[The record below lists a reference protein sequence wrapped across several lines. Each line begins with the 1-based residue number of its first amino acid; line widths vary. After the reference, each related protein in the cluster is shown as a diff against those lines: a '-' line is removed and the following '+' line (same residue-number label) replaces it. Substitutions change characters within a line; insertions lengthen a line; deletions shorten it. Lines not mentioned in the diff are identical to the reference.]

1 MYKYEHG
8 GNAFYNNPVII
19 DFSANINP
27 LGLPNGVADAI
38 KEAIT
43 DCTRYPDPFS
53 YELREKI
60 ADYEKC
66 ASSHIICANG
76 ASEIIFRLSNWL
88 RPKKA
93 LVLAPSFSDYERA
106 LIASGCRDIYRYQLY
121 EENEFGLDFG
131 ILEVIKSGEFD
142 VVWLCNPN
150 NPTGCL
156 IPKKLLDEIISLCYR
171 SDCYVVV
178 DECFMDFV
186 SDKALYTVKSEVE
199 QYQNLIVLKAFTKI
213 FALAGIRLGY
223 ALCSNKKVI
232 DGLCYHGADWSVS
245 NLAQAAGVAALSNP
259 EEYILKSLHYID
271 MEKIKLKSC
280 FERAGFKV
288 FGSTANY
295 LFIKNEYNFDL
306 KETLLEEHRI
316 MIRSC
321 GNYHGLGKQFCRI
334 GVLKAEQ
341 NQKLIGAIKDSS
353 YYQEEYKHG

>member
-8 GNAFYNNPVII
+8 GNVFYNNPDII

-38 KEAIT
+38 KVAIT

-53 YELREKI
+53 CELREMI
-60 ADYEKC
+60 AGYEKC
-66 ASSHIICANG
+66 YSSQIICANG

-88 RPKKA
+88 RPKRA
-93 LVLAPSFSDYERA
+93 LIIAPTFSDYERA
-106 LIASGCRDIYRYQLY
+106 LIASGCKDIYRYQLY
-121 EENEFGLDFG
+121 EKNEFGLDFG
-131 ILEVIKSGEFD
+131 ILEVIKNGNFN

-156 IPKKLLDEIISLCYR
+156 IPKKLLDEIINLCYH

-178 DECFMDFV
+178 DECFLDFV
-186 SDKALYTVKSEVE
+186 PDKASYTVKSEIE

-223 ALCSNKKVI
+223 ALCNNQKVI
-232 DGLCYHGADWSVS
+232 EGLYYHGADWSVS
-245 NLAQAAGVAALSNP
+245 GLAQAAGLAALSNP
-259 EEYILKSLHYID
+259 EEYISKSLRYID
-271 MEKIKLKSC
+271 MEKSKLESC
-280 FERAGFKV
+280 FESAGFKV
-288 FGSTANY
+288 FGSNANY

-306 KETLLEEHRI
+306 KETLLEKHRM

-321 GNYHGLGKQFCRI
+321 ANYHGLSKQFCRI

-341 NQKLIGAIKDSS
+341 NQKLIGAIKKSS
-353 YYQEEYKHG
+353 YYQEEHSYG